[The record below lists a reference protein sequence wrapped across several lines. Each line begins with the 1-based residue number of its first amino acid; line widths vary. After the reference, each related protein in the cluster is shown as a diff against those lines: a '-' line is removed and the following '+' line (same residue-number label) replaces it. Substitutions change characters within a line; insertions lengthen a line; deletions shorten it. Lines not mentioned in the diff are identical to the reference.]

1 MHTLNA
7 ALYYLLLFMK
17 KKLVDL
23 NKWLHVINVNVN
35 KEIKNLLHV
44 STQPDQWKVNQPSI
58 NSKVKNLWD

>member
-23 NKWLHVINVNVN
+23 DKWLHVM
-35 KEIKNLLHV
+35 
-44 STQPDQWKVNQPSI
+44 
-58 NSKVKNLWD
+58 